1 MGDDGGGNKDGGRTE
16 LSRTAGRAS
25 QRPRAVGSVSRVRS
39 HIELD
44 AVNCTVD
51 APRAFPTPY
60 LSVNPDGYIRPCVGN
75 SKEASGLRPQA
86 L

>member
-25 QRPRAVGSVSRVRS
+25 QRPRAVGSVSRVCS

-51 APRAFPTPY
+51 APRAFPTPSLSNTDANICSVDSGSGQDSVLY
-60 LSVNPDGYIRPCVGN
+60 L
-75 SKEASGLRPQA
+75 
-86 L
+86 